1 MTDVVKATR
10 PEIIIAK
17 VHRECACGCWNID
30 NGSIRSFA
38 TVVVDGHSRRA
49 FAISVWLVR
58 CDGVCICVS
67 RSGGFLLS
75 SLSDCYWFDFGVKS
89 FRSYWCFRRSPFLW
103 GSFVR
108 AFGSFAQF

>member
-1 MTDVVKATR
+1 V
-10 PEIIIAK
+10 ILI
-17 VHRECACGCWNID
+17 GL
-30 NGSIRSFA
+30 SL
-38 TVVVDGHSRRA
+38 VDLQGFCLVPSA